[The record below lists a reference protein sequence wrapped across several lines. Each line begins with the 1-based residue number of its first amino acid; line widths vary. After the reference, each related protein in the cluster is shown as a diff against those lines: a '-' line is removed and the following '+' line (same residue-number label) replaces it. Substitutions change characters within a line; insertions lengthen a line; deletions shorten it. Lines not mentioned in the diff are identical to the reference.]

1 MEELHDKMYT
11 ELEYLDVDEVV
22 DPDMEVGGQRIGDFA
37 NGRVIDV
44 VSSEGVMDEVTNS
57 LDLILDLQDRD
68 PQATST

>member
-44 VSSEGVMDEVTNS
+44 VSSEKCNGRS
-57 LDLILDLQDRD
+57 YKQFGLIDLQIEI
-68 PQATST
+68 PSLTI